1 MTTKTKTQWGCTT
14 CGSYS
19 PKWLGQCP
27 GCLNWNTLVEEK
39 LPYKPNTTSLP
50 SSTAP
55 IPLNTVEFQEE
66 IRLHTRAP
74 GWNRLLGGG
83 TVRGSLT
90 LLGGE
95 PGIGKS
101 TLLLQIS
108 SQFAQQ
114 GYSVLYV
121 CGEESVSQ
129 TSLRAQ
135 RLNIS
140 SSNIFLFPETNLDD
154 IKRQIT
160 NLSPDIL
167 VIDSI
172 QIIFSPSLSSAPGSV
187 AQVRETTA
195 ELMHLAKQKQI
206 TTFIIGH
213 VTKSGEI
220 AGPRILEHLVDT
232 VLYFEGNAHAN
243 YRMIRSVKNRFGP
256 TNELLILAMQTNGLR
271 EVENPSGLFLQE
283 KIVETTGSTIIPIVE
298 GSETLLVEMQ
308 ALVSS
313 SPFSNPVRK
322 TSGFDPNRFSLLLAV
337 LEKRA
342 NVKLY
347 TSDVFLSI
355 AGGLKI
361 SQPSADLGA
370 VLSVVSSLYNR
381 FLPKNYTY
389 TGEIG
394 LGGEIRHVTHIES
407 RIKESILMGF
417 KGIVL
422 PFGQMK
428 GLPEEFLDQIDII
441 GVKTIKDAVRLLQ

>member
-256 TNELLILAMQTNGLR
+256 TN
-271 EVENPSGLFLQE
+271 
-283 KIVETTGSTIIPIVE
+283 
-298 GSETLLVEMQ
+298 
-308 ALVSS
+308 
-313 SPFSNPVRK
+313 
-322 TSGFDPNRFSLLLAV
+322 
-337 LEKRA
+337 
-342 NVKLY
+342 
-347 TSDVFLSI
+347 
-355 AGGLKI
+355 
-361 SQPSADLGA
+361 
-370 VLSVVSSLYNR
+370 
-381 FLPKNYTY
+381 
-389 TGEIG
+389 
-394 LGGEIRHVTHIES
+394 
-407 RIKESILMGF
+407 
-417 KGIVL
+417 
-422 PFGQMK
+422 
-428 GLPEEFLDQIDII
+428 
-441 GVKTIKDAVRLLQ
+441 